1 MAVADWLEYQSPA
14 KKCAWIAANT
24 NLAASPRRNP
34 GEYRQPKAFI
44 RGTLVLDGFL
54 PQRTPQLTKPQGRD
68 STGARGTGHKKKRA
82 P

>member
-14 KKCAWIAANT
+14 KRCARIAANT

-34 GEYRQPKAFI
+34 GEYQRLKAFI
-44 RGTLVLDGFL
+44 RGTLGLDGFL
-54 PQRTPQLTKPQGRD
+54 PQRTPQLTKQQRRD
-68 STGARGTGHKKKRA
+68 PTGARGTGHKKKRA